1 MSKECL
7 RTGDKALIHFRFI
20 KHPEYMVS
28 GQRMVFREGRTK
40 AVGNIVRIILH
51 STPTAPGNRVKPNKQ
66 QRYANQ
72 NSPKITAPMNSQTS
86 QGLQEVN
93 FNLFRSNV
101 NCLPYVQ
108 SDIMLCCRT
117 FVYIGIFYFK

>member
-1 MSKECL
+1 
-7 RTGDKALIHFRFI
+7 
-20 KHPEYMVS
+20 MVP

-51 STPTAPGNRVKPNKQ
+51 STPIAPGSRTKPNKQ

-72 NSPKITAPMNSQTS
+72 NSPKISAPVSNVTS

-93 FNLFRSNV
+93 
-101 NCLPYVQ
+101 VQ
-108 SDIMLCCRT
+108 
-117 FVYIGIFYFK
+117 F